1 VTGNPIHRA
10 ARWARG
16 ALLGLALGIA
26 GCASHDQLPDRDYA
40 PPVARPMYLAG
51 RGPVVCVDEKHH
63 NFHTL
68 GERFAAFGGLLER
81 DGYRPVASAATF
93 DAALLAACDVLVI
106 SNAQPNDDEWD
117 RYPVPTPS
125 AFTTA
130 EITAVREWVD
140 RGGALLLIADHQPL
154 AGAAAKLAAAFDVE
168 FTDGF
173 ARREPNHAEPDIFRS
188 SDRTLRAHAIIA
200 GRDERESVASVRT
213 FRGQAFRAPQAE
225 PLIVL
230 PAGWV
235 NLMSEKAW
243 EFTDAT
249 PRLPV
254 EGWLQGAV
262 QTVGKGRAAFFGEA
276 AMFSAQRVGPDRKPM
291 GMNAPGAEANFQFVL
306 NVMHWL
312 TRKL

>member
-1 VTGNPIHRA
+1 VNHAAIPRA
-10 ARWARG
+10 ARVKRLAIT
-16 ALLGLALGIA
+16 ALAFGIA

-40 PPVARPMYLAG
+40 PAVARPMYAAG
-51 RGPVVCVDEKHH
+51 AGPVVCVDEKHH

-68 GERFAAFGGLLER
+68 GERFAAFGGLLRR

-93 DAALLAACDVLVI
+93 DARMLEACDVLVI

-117 RYPVPTPS
+117 RYPIPTPS
-125 AFTTA
+125 AFTSA
-130 EITAVREWVD
+130 EIAAVREWVD
-140 RGGALLLIADHQPL
+140 GGGALLLIADHQPL
-154 AGAAAKLAAAFDVE
+154 AGAAAKLASAFGVE

-173 ARREPNHAEPDIFRS
+173 ARREPDHTEPDIFRLA
-188 SDRTLRAHAIIA
+188 DGTLRAHAITA
-200 GRDERESVASVRT
+200 GRDARESVASVRT
-213 FRGQAFRAPQAE
+213 FRGQAFRAPLAE

-235 NLMSEKAW
+235 NLMPEKAW

-249 PRLPV
+249 PRLPA

-276 AMFSAQRVGPDRKPM
+276 AMFSAQRVRPDGRPI
-291 GMNAPGAEANFQFVL
+291 GMNAPGAESNFQFVL